1 MNFRSVAT
9 VYRKEL
15 TEWLRDRRTLIS
27 TVLVPLL
34 AFPVL
39 MVGMTSLMAV
49 MMNKA
54 EKEIPKVM
62 IIQGENSP
70 RLVAALQASK
80 DLEIVP
86 YADDWK
92 DQISNKQIR
101 AGVEIPPGF
110 DASLSSKSPLTVQ
123 IHYYQGEVKSE
134 FAARHVEDSLKSFR
148 DDFVKERLEANNL
161 PDSLISP
168 FKTEKHNVAPA
179 EKVSGAALGGLLG
192 YMVILLSMT
201 GAIYPAIDL
210 TAGEKERGTME
221 TILSSPLSRVDLVLG
236 KFFLVLS
243 ASLSTAILSIISM
256 GTSFYLVGHSP
267 AMAQKDAAVFQ
278 LHVGLPTVL
287 SVFLMALPLA
297 VLFASAL
304 LTIALFAKS
313 YKEAQSYLTPMTFIV
328 VIPAV
333 ASLLPGFDLNPKLAL
348 IPILSTSLVCKE
360 IVAGTFHWNYILLIL
375 LSSSVYAAA
384 GLFLAVKMFQRESV
398 LFRSRSEEHTSELQ
412 SPDTIS

>member
-1 MNFRSVAT
+1 MNLRNVGI

-34 AFPVL
+34 AFPIL
-39 MVGMTSLMAV
+39 MVGMTSLMTV
-49 MMNKA
+49 MIGKA
-54 EKEIPKVM
+54 EKETAKVM
-62 IIQGENSP
+62 IVGGEDSP
-70 RLVAALQASK
+70 QVVEKLREVK
-80 DLEIVP
+80 EVEIAP
-86 YADDWK
+86 YTDDWK
-92 DQISNKQIR
+92 KRISEKEIR
-101 AGVEIPPGF
+101 AAVDIPKDF
-110 DASLSSKSPLTVQ
+110 DSALAQGKELTVK
-123 IHYYQGEVKSE
+123 IYFYQGEIKSS
-134 FAARHVEDSLKSFR
+134 FGANHVEKFFDDYRDSVISS
-148 DDFVKERLEANNL
+148 RLSARNL
-161 PDSLISP
+161 PSEIIKP
-168 FKTEKHNVAPA
+168 FEVKQENVAPP

-236 KFFLVLS
+236 KFLLVLS
-243 ASLSTAILSIISM
+243 ASLSTAILAIISM
-256 GTSFYLVGHSP
+256 GTSFYLVGNSG
-267 AMAQKDAAVFQ
+267 AMNQKDAAAFQ
-278 LHVGLPTVL
+278 LHIGFPAIL
-287 SVFLMALPLA
+287 SVLLMALPLA
-297 VLFASAL
+297 VLFAAAL

-313 YKEAQSYLTPMTFIV
+313 YKEAQSYLTPLTFVV

-348 IPILSTSLVCKE
+348 VPILSTSLVCKE

-384 GLFLAVKMFQRESV
+384 GLFIAVKMFQRESV
-398 LFRSRSEEHTSELQ
+398 LFRS
-412 SPDTIS
+412 